1 MESLVSD
8 DRLYDLVQNTLNDI
22 ENNQDLLYSNE
33 KKLKKKQR
41 ELNDYTNSI
50 KGNFTNTESSKISLL
65 KKEIESINKK
75 ILNYKQAL
83 SKYSIDLGIP
93 QDNLKN
99 FNQEVNRSDLEKY
112 YNVDYET
119 IAKKAKSA
127 RNNKDLQKMIE
138 KELGTEYDIVKETIN
153 KLETKKTLKELK
165 KLNKP
170 LQRELT
176 RKYKDS
182 FLTGLNYYQDF
193 DPKQKIQKY
202 ETKYKDDVYLDDM
215 NYKPVKKRLDRARI
229 KILTEILKEPS
240 LKDNYLVMQYKNK
253 GDKEYKYYTINSR
266 KLDEVTELIS
276 QIIIEQTG
284 LTGSDYD
291 YAFSLQNDLEEV
303 AFLLKPK
310 NKYSNTFAYF
320 DYVNKSKFNLKKYQ
334 IYNEKQI
341 KKVISQEHCLINALE
356 GELTESQINLIKN
369 ELITRYVKNITL
381 SDIADRFKVYIRV
394 RLLDTKKNYEHY
406 GTKGNKLIKLCI
418 YKDHIFKDE
427 LTKYTFNSLHK
438 IKPTPQRYNKNDN
451 IPSPYLIKTLFE
463 NDYFEVRPELL
474 NRIKQTKKD
483 NKYYLTSIK
492 DEQRKYEKKIN
503 LGENPDAL
511 IYYADFETFKDE
523 NQIHRP
529 FALGVIGNYMNSVM
543 IFRNRTDEEFQKN
556 TAIYNMITYIEKLV
570 LKNTTNTTT
579 VKIVNKKGEEKEKI
593 QKKKIVIYFHNLRYD
608 FNFIEG
614 YLVGGKS
621 IQKDSS
627 LYQYEWK
634 NSKFIFDFRDSY
646 KLIATK
652 LSNFKKDYK
661 LNIGKSEYINYDFY
675 TRKTVQEEYCTI
687 DDYYIPFTKT
697 LEEYEPEDEVA
708 LKYLNNKDKKNTYKE
723 YIHENEK
730 PILTKEEFIKH
741 AEKYIKNNKFKHMKY
756 LDDYLRCDVL
766 TLKAGLEVFRKEM
779 LELVNLDIFNILTI
793 SGMANINAYNKKCY
807 EGVYEVTGN
816 LRSFTEAACQ
826 GGRCCT
832 MLNEKHHIKATII
845 DFDASGLYNTAM
857 VFMPGLP
864 KGEAFEMEELDMTKP
879 YFIVE
884 IVITKINKKQQ
895 IPFVCYKTKDG
906 NKYTNE
912 PLPDPVIV
920 DKTTLEDWIEFQQ
933 IEFKFIKGVYWE
945 ELNTNIS
952 SCLEDLYY
960 ARQKYKKDKRD
971 VSQNLVKL
979 LANSTYGGLSLKA
992 AKRRFIYIP
1001 KDQTKYTCT
1010 VEDGVKKLVK
1020 LDDKKMQLDKY
1031 IAKNFNVIEN
1041 YYELD
1046 NQYKVEEIVNSY
1058 NHFNR
1063 SHCAA
1068 AILSYSK
1075 RIMNRIMNL
1084 ANDRNIDIYYQDT
1097 DSMHI
1102 KQSDQEELVK
1112 AYKEVYSQSLSL
1124 KYKDKCHQSTIDKY
1138 GDIVKRNYGEDLIGK
1153 HLGGFQHDLEICGK
1167 TCYSK
1172 ELYVIGKKAYLDV
1185 IYNDDLKHGY
1195 HIRLKGVGSAVVLA
1209 YCKKNNITPEVLYEK
1224 LYNEEVID
1232 FNLADAKPI
1241 FKQGK
1246 TNISSQ
1252 SEFIRQVLFVEDKK
1266 RHKEILDNH
1275 NNKHPVLK
1283 PYVN

>member
-1 MESLVSD
+1 MSLVSD
-8 DRLYDLVQNTLNDI
+8 DRLYELVQKTLNDI
-22 ENNQDLLYSNE
+22 ENNQDLLNSNE

-41 ELNDYTNSI
+41 ELNDYTKSL
-50 KGNFTNTESSKISLL
+50 KGNITNIESNKISLL
-65 KKEIESINKK
+65 KNDIVKLNKK
-75 ILNYKQAL
+75 ITNYKKTLAD
-83 SKYSIDLGIP
+83 YSVNLGIP
-93 QDNLKN
+93 QDNLQN
-99 FNQEVNRSDLEKY
+99 FNQEISRPDLEKY
-112 YNVDYET
+112 YGIDYET
-119 IAKKAKSA
+119 IAKKARSA
-127 RNNKDLQKMIE
+127 VNNKDLQKAIE
-138 KELGTEYDIVKETIN
+138 KELGTDYSIVKETLN

-170 LQRELT
+170 LQKELT

-182 FLTGLNYYQDF
+182 FLSGLNYYKDF
-193 DPKQKIQKY
+193 NPNEKIQKY
-202 ETKYKDDVYLDDM
+202 ETNFEGKIYLDDI
-215 NYKPVKKRLDRARI
+215 NYKPIRKRLDKARI
-229 KILTEILKEPS
+229 KLLTEILKEPS

-276 QIIIEQTG
+276 QIVIEQTG

-291 YAFSLQNDLEEV
+291 YAFSLKNELEEV
-303 AFLLKPK
+303 KFLLKPK

-320 DYVNKSKFNLKKYQ
+320 DYINTSKFDLKKYQ

-341 KKVISQEHCLINALE
+341 KEVISQEHCLINSLE
-356 GELTESQINLIKN
+356 GELEESQMNLIKN

-381 SDIADRFKVYIRV
+381 SDIADRFKVYLKV
-394 RLLDTKKNYEHY
+394 RLLDIKKNYEYY
-406 GTKGNKLIKLCI
+406 GTKGNKIIKLCI

-427 LTKYTFNSLHK
+427 PTKYKFKSLEH
-438 IKPTPQRYNKNDN
+438 IKPTPRRYNRDDN

-483 NKYYLTSIK
+483 EKYYLNGIK
-492 DEQRKYEKKIN
+492 DEQKQYEKKVN

-529 FALGVIGNYMNSVM
+529 FALGVIGSFMNSVM

-556 TAIYNMITYIEKLV
+556 TAIYNMITFIEKTV
-570 LKNTTNTTT
+570 LKNTTNTTL
-579 VKIVNKKGEEKEKI
+579 VKTINKKGEEKEKK

-621 IQKDSS
+621 IQKDSA

-634 NSKFIFDFRDSY
+634 NSKFIFNFRDSY
-646 KLIATK
+646 KLISTK
-652 LSNFKKDYK
+652 LSKFKEDYK
-661 LNIGKSEYINYDFY
+661 LDIGKSEYINYDFY
-675 TRKTVQEEYCTI
+675 TRKTVQEEYCSI
-687 DDYYIPFTKT
+687 DDYYIPFTKS
-697 LEEYEPEDEVA
+697 LEEYKPTDEEA
-708 LKYLNNKDKKNTYKE
+708 LKYLNNKDKKNTYKS
-723 YIHENEK
+723 YIHENEN
-730 PILTKEEFIKH
+730 PILTKEEFTKH
-741 AEKYIKNNKFKHMKY
+741 AEKYIKDNKFKHMKY

-779 LELVNLDIFNILTI
+779 LDLINLDIFNVLTI
-793 SGMANINAYNKKCY
+793 SGMANINAYNKGCFD
-807 EGVYEVTGN
+807 EIYEVTGN

-832 MLNEKHHIKATII
+832 MLNEKHHIKETII

-864 KGEAFEMEELDMTKP
+864 KGEAFLMEELDMTKP
-879 YFIVE
+879 YFIIE
-884 IVITKINKKQQ
+884 ILITKINKKQQ
-895 IPFVCYKTKDG
+895 IPFVCYKTKEG

-912 PLPDPVIV
+912 PQNETVIV

-933 IEFKFIKGVYWE
+933 IEFKFIQGVYWE
-945 ELNTNIS
+945 ELNSNIS
-952 SCLEDLYY
+952 ECLEDLYY
-960 ARQKYKKDKRD
+960 ARQKYKREKRD

-992 AKRRFIYIP
+992 AKRRFTYIP
-1001 KDQTKYTCT
+1001 KDQTKYSCI
-1010 VEDGVKKLVK
+1010 VEDGVKKLIK
-1020 LDDKKMQLDKY
+1020 IDNKKMQLDKY

-1046 NQYKVEEIVNSY
+1046 NQYKVEEVVNSY

-1084 ANDRNIDIYYQDT
+1084 ANDNNIHIYYQDT

-1102 KQSDQEELVK
+1102 KQSDQEKLVK
-1112 AYKEVYSQSLSL
+1112 AYKETYSKSLGL
-1124 KYKDKCHQSTIDKY
+1124 KYKNKCNQSTIDKY

-1153 HLGGFQHDLEICGK
+1153 HLGGFQHDLELCGQ

-1209 YCKKNNITPEVLYEK
+1209 YCKNNNIIPEQLYEK
-1224 LYNEEVID
+1224 LYIGETID

-1252 SEFIRQVLFVEDKK
+1252 TEFIRQVSFL
-1266 RHKEILDNH
+1266 
-1275 NNKHPVLK
+1275 
-1283 PYVN
+1283 